1 MSDTKRLAK
10 LRCKDGD
17 TNNPIISIAFLHTS
31 LKNDAYVNPD
41 IKSSEPYSIFKW
53 TKVNSLDFKSV
64 EGGMWSTFDAVMIN
78 KNQHDVWGVAL
89 QRKNNKY
96 VEYLEQKEGFWKK
109 LGEDIVKDVCNAA
122 IDVADLDDGE
132 IASEAFQKATDK
144 VINLLFTNGDGDVL
158 IKNQVHWNSYN
169 IQFTLSKDHA
179 KIYSKE
185 HSTSCKTERFGN

>member
-1 MSDTKRLAK
+1 MGDTTRYASLKF
-10 LRCKDGD
+10 KDDD

-31 LKNDAYVNPD
+31 LKNDEYVNPD
-41 IKSSEPYSIFKW
+41 INSSEPYSLFKW
-53 TKVNSLDFKSV
+53 TKVNSLDFKS
-64 EGGMWSTFDAVMIN
+64 EGGWWLAFDAVMIN
-78 KNQHDVWGVAL
+78 KNQHDVWAVAL

-132 IASEAFQKATDK
+132 VSSEEFQKATDK

-158 IKNQVHWNSYN
+158 IKNWVHWSSYE

-179 KIYSKE
+179 KMHSKE
-185 HSTSCKTERFGN
+185 HDTSCKTERFGN